1 MYIYHSDRNV
11 FIQIK
16 TKAQL
21 LGEDIYWF
29 PNNCILNKIAITF

>member
-16 TKAQL
+16 RKAQL
-21 LGEDIYWF
+21 LGKDIYRF
-29 PNNCILNKIAITF
+29 PNNCTLSKIAITF